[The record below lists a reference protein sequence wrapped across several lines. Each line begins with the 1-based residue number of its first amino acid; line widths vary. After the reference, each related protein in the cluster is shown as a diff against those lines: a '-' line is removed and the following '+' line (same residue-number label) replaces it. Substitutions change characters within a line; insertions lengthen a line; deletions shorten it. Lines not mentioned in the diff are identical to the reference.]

1 MRDYLVRWHRKYASH
16 GLVIIE
22 INQGQQETLETQKK
36 SVIRQQVPQF
46 VLWDE
51 ANRNTQNYG
60 IKAWPIGYLIGP
72 DGKVKWEGN
81 PARTIRRTKPHRQL
95 VELLESN
102 LKQVRRTPVPT
113 SVVLPVQP

>member
-1 MRDYLVRWHRKYASH
+1 MRDYLVRWHRKYASR

-22 INQGQQETLETQKK
+22 INQGRQETLETQKK

-46 VLWDE
+46 VLWDK
-51 ANRNTQNYG
+51 ANQNTRNYG

-81 PARTIRRTKPHRQL
+81 PARTIRRAKPHRQL

-102 LKQVRRTPVPT
+102 LKQAREPHLYT
-113 SVVLPVQP
+113 SGVLPLQP